1 MMLRQIQHFQSIV
14 QQNSFTEAA
23 ELCHISQSGI
33 SRSIQALEDEIGA
46 KLIVRK
52 NRSFELTEAGE
63 HFYKKSL
70 IITADLEQLCHETVR
85 ISRKDSAEL
94 RLGVLSSYSGDE
106 FNRAVAAF
114 SEKYPAV
121 DIKVSSENHENL
133 YEGLVNNR
141 IDLSLHDQR
150 RAFHD
155 AYENLVLSETVCYVE
170 IATHSPLAKLDSV
183 NVEELKN
190 TPCILIAT
198 KEQQDEEQRFYH
210 DIIGFQGEFLFA
222 ESLHEA
228 RMMVVTGRGI
238 MPVEG
243 TGGDSFFGATI
254 KRIPLLRGDKQITRK
269 YCVFWKKDNS
279 GYYVEEFAEILKSMF

>member
-1 MMLRQIQHFQSIV
+1 MMLRQIQYFQAIV

-114 SEKYPAV
+114 SEKIVYQATAYLGFGRVLPFLDATNKVFEEKGIALPLEGQATTTLENRREQGTQAQV
-121 DIKVSSENHENL
+121 DIFGENMKNYWKYGPEESRHINYWLADNCFGDYYTRTGLDYAQREMITFCFIAAQGGCESQLTAHASANMNVGNDKKFLIKVISQCLPFIGYPRSLNAL
-133 YEGLVNNR
+133 ACVNK
-141 IDLSLHDQR
+141 
-150 RAFHD
+150 
-155 AYENLVLSETVCYVE
+155 
-170 IATHSPLAKLDSV
+170 AT
-183 NVEELKN
+183 EEK
-190 TPCILIAT
+190 
-198 KEQQDEEQRFYH
+198 K
-210 DIIGFQGEFLFA
+210 QG
-222 ESLHEA
+222 
-228 RMMVVTGRGI
+228 
-238 MPVEG
+238 
-243 TGGDSFFGATI
+243 
-254 KRIPLLRGDKQITRK
+254 
-269 YCVFWKKDNS
+269 
-279 GYYVEEFAEILKSMF
+279 

>member
-1 MMLRQIQHFQSIV
+1 MMLRQIQHFQTVI
-14 QQNSFTEAA
+14 QENSFTEAA

-33 SRSIQALEDEIGA
+33 SRSIQSLEDEIGA
-46 KLIVRK
+46 KLIIRK

-85 ISRKDSAEL
+85 IARKDAAEL
-94 RLGVLSSYSGDE
+94 RLGVLSTYSGDQ

-114 SEKYPAV
+114 SEKYPTV
-121 DIKVSSENHENL
+121 DIKVISGNHEDL
-133 YEGLVNNR
+133 YERLVNDR
-141 IDLSLHDQR
+141 IDISLHDQR

-155 AYENLVLSETVCYVE
+155 AYENLVLTETVCYVE
-170 IATHSPLAKLDSV
+170 IATHSPLAKLDCVS
-183 NVEELKN
+183 VEELKN
-190 TPCILIAT
+190 IPCILVAS
-198 KEQQDEEQRFYH
+198 KEQQDEEQRFYR
-210 DIIGFQGEFLFA
+210 DIIGFKGEFLFT

-243 TGGDSFFGATI
+243 VGSESFFGATI
-254 KRIPLLRGDKQITRK
+254 KRLPLLRGEAQITRK
-269 YCVFWKKDNS
+269 YCAFWKKDNS
-279 GYYVEEFAEILKSMF
+279 GYYVEEFADILESMF

>member
-1 MMLRQIQHFQSIV
+1 MMLRQIQHFQAIV

-70 IITADLEQLCHETVR
+70 ILTADLEQICRETLR
-85 ISRKDSAEL
+85 ISRKDAPEL
-94 RLGVLSSYSGDE
+94 RLGILSTYSGDE

-114 SEKYPAV
+114 SEKYPKV
-121 DIKVSSENHENL
+121 DIKVTSGNHEDL
-133 YEGLVNNR
+133 YGGLVADR

-155 AYENLVLSETVCYVE
+155 AYENLVLAETVCYVE
-170 IATHSPLAKLDSV
+170 VATHSPLAKLDRVS
-183 NVEELKN
+183 VEELKN
-190 TPCILIAT
+190 IPCILVASN
-198 KEQQDEEQRFYH
+198 EQQEEEQRFYH
-210 DIIGFQGEFLFA
+210 DIIGFQGEFLFTK
-222 ESLHEA
+222 SLHEA
-228 RMMVVTGRGI
+228 RMLVVTGRGV

-243 TGGDSFFGATI
+243 VGDESFFGATI
-254 KRIPLLRGDKQITRK
+254 KRLPLMRGKTQITRK
-269 YCVFWKKDNS
+269 YCAFWKKDNS
-279 GYYVEEFAEILKSMF
+279 DYYVKEFADILKSMF